1 MGVPWFCQASR
12 LRLPCRR
19 FRSGGFTLLE
29 VLLTVA
35 LIALLGG
42 GLISMG
48 SQMLADKPVAP
59 EDVFWKAVQESRKL
73 ALRREQEVRLRF
85 DGDKKRFVAL
95 DGARPAALAADGV
108 TREDVALREFV
119 VPAAGPD
126 LTMEF
131 LAATKGGKAILVGGT
146 MIETQPVPFVTF
158 YPDGTC
164 SPFRLQIMRQGG
176 ARILGVD
183 PWTCAAVLSTS
194 DENGR

>member
-1 MGVPWFCQASR
+1 MPLPRSCWAARPRGWSRTR
-12 LRLPCRR
+12 LRD
-19 FRSGGFTLLE
+19 GFTLLE

-42 GLISMG
+42 SLISMG

-59 EDVFWKAVQESRKL
+59 EDVFWQAVQESRKL

-85 DGDKKRFVAL
+85 DPDKKRFVVL
-95 DGARPAALAADGV
+95 DGARPAALAADGF
-108 TREDVALREFV
+108 TREELALKELA
-119 VPAAGPD
+119 VPAPGSD
-126 LTMEF
+126 LTVEF
-131 LAATKGGKAILVGGT
+131 LAASKGGKAILVGGV

-183 PWTCAAVLSTS
+183 PWTCAAVLNPS